1 MKLEAFAT
9 LQAVL
14 EEGSF
19 AAAATV
25 MHLTPS
31 AVSMQMKQLER
42 YLGLALFDRSGL
54 QVRPTASAHEVVA
67 AMRGGLQQLN
77 ALRRR
82 TTLAVEGTIRV
93 GAIESLQPVLLP
105 GTLRY
110 LRERY
115 PRLAVR
121 PERGRSVGLMDAVKA
136 GQLDAAVVAQPEKGQ
151 VAGPRWY
158 RLSQRELVLIAPPAA
173 APVAKTAKVA
183 GTAGAAGTARTADT
197 ATALLRESD
206 WIRYD
211 RHTTTGAM
219 AARYVHQCLPD
230 KRSALELDNV
240 PAIVAMVSAGLGVSV
255 VQLMNPAICD
265 IYPVRIVRLGS
276 DAPTLQISLVVRKTD
291 EDSRLL
297 VALREAMEATIG
309 TPLRPGAQ
317 ISN

>member
-151 VAGPRWY
+151 VAGLRWY
-158 RLSQRELVLIAPPAA
+158 PLLQRELVLIAPPAA
-173 APVAKTAKVA
+173 APVAKTAKV
-183 GTAGAAGTARTADT
+183 AGTARTADT